1 MERDA
6 LYRNVITSVRTPR
19 LAVLINKNDKYW
31 PAYVEGAI
39 SVFSQTW
46 GGEYFL
52 LIPTDG
58 KTIDEKFWQILE
70 AYSPDKLGA
79 YLPTLLDLEYA
90 DPEEY
95 EKIKHRYKDAWQLS
109 DDQKFEKTWREQARL
124 AHFNELTIGEN
135 LSNELKNSTI
145 LR

>member
-6 LYRNVITSVRTPR
+6 SYRNVITSVRTPR

-31 PAYVEGAI
+31 PAYIEGAI
-39 SVFSQTW
+39 SVFSQMW

-52 LIPTDG
+52 FIPTDG

-70 AYSPDKLGA
+70 AYSPDKLGT

-90 DPEEY
+90 DPEEC
-95 EKIKHRYKDAWQLS
+95 EKIKQRHKDTWQLS
-109 DDQKFEKTWREQARL
+109 DDQKFEKTWREQMRL
-124 AHFNELTIGEN
+124 VQSQTRHWGM
-135 LSNELKNSTI
+135 
-145 LR
+145 